1 MKLLIAL
8 TLCLFLS
15 ACSNQPPVPD
25 WLLTADAAINNY
37 SRLWLEGRDK
47 LAAGQLAIARE
58 AVSRTGDASQ
68 MARIELR
75 ACATHL
81 ASLQSADCPGFRRF
95 ADDAGQLENAYTRYL
110 QGQISAVD
118 LVFLP
123 ETQRSAWQNPQAL
136 REIADPL
143 SRLLAAAVLLQAG
156 RLQASGI
163 ELTIATAAEQGW
175 RRPLLAWLAVERQRL
190 LKQGDS
196 SAADAIDRRIE
207 RVLGTQP

>member
-1 MKLLIAL
+1 MKLFTTL

-15 ACSNQPPVPD
+15 ACANQPPVPD

-37 SRLWLEGRDK
+37 SRLWLAGRDK

-81 ASLQSADCPGFRRF
+81 ASLQSADCPGFTRL
-95 ADDAGQLENAYTRYL
+95 ANDAGEAENVYANYL

-118 LVFLP
+118 SVFLP
-123 ETQRSAWQNPQAL
+123 EMQRNAWRNPENL
-136 REIADPL
+136 KEIKDPL
-143 SRLLAAAVLLQAG
+143 SRLLAAAVLLKAG
-156 RLQASGI
+156 RLEIAGI
-163 ELTIATAAEQGW
+163 ELAIETAAEQGW
-175 RRPLLAWLAVERQRL
+175 RRALLAWLGIEQQRL
-190 LKQGDS
+190 LQLGDS
-196 SAADAIDRRIE
+196 LAAAAINRRIQ
-207 RVLGTQP
+207 RVLGTEP